1 MITDGLENAYKTKRL
16 LIRAFEN
23 TPRDRTFL
31 HTQIEN
37 DPVNV
42 SLSMPTLARPRAE
55 KHSEWMA
62 EQLTKAVLSVMLCL
76 APEPATTSR
85 DTSGQDQQP
94 PDQAKDDSTPIGYL
108 CLGWGGPPAD
118 QAQHRSV
125 SLGITLAAA
134 YQGQGYG
141 AEAID
146 WALDWAFRFGGYH
159 RVSLGTTSFNE
170 RAQRLYRKL
179 GFVEEGRAREAHY
192 FDRRWYDMISYGMLE
207 GEWEVLRVMKEAP
220 AEDEKSQSVG
230 PQGR

>member
-1 MITDGLENAYKTKRL
+1 MITDGLADAYKTKRL

-37 DPVNV
+37 DLVNV
-42 SLSMPTLARPRAE
+42 SLSTPTLARPRAE

-76 APEPATTSR
+76 APEPATTS
-85 DTSGQDQQP
+85 DQDQQQSP
-94 PDQAKDDSTPIGYL
+94 SEEKNPDPTPIGYL
-108 CLGWGGPPAD
+108 CLGWGGAPAD
-118 QAQHRSV
+118 QAQHRST

-159 RVSLGTTSFNE
+159 RVELGTTSFNE
-170 RAQRLYRKL
+170 RAQRLYKKL

-192 FDRRWYDMISYGMLE
+192 FDRRWYDLISYGMLE
-207 GEWEVLRVMKEAP
+207 GEWEVLRGLKEAP
-220 AEDEKSQSVG
+220 AEVEKSERVEW
-230 PQGR
+230 

>member
-1 MITDGLENAYKTKRL
+1 MITDSLADAYKTRRL

-76 APEPATTSR
+76 IPEPATTSR
-85 DTSGQDQQP
+85 DTSGQDQQEP
-94 PDQAKDDSTPIGYL
+94 PSEEKSQEPTPIGYL
-108 CLGWGGPPAD
+108 CLGWGGGPAD

-170 RAQRLYRKL
+170 RAQRLYKKL

-207 GEWEVLRVMKEAP
+207 GEWEVLRGFRDKP
-220 AEDEKSQSVG
+220 AEVEKSERVEW
-230 PQGR
+230 